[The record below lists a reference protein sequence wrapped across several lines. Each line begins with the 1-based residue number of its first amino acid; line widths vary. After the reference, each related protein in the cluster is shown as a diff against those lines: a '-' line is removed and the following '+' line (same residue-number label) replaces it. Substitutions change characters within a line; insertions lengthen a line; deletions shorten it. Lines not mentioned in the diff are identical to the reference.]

1 MPKILTKIISV
12 LFGASVI
19 CAAAVRCV
27 QMFCYTNAST
37 GFIIHGAE
45 KTIVLFFIACAA
57 VIMFSVLLCRK
68 NAYRNPFSKQRSR
81 RVFYFCIFA
90 AVAMFYDFVHQ
101 CINCYK
107 YISENVHFEWNYFIP
122 VCLVGISAVLCAF
135 YFIIMGVSFVTDK
148 YDFRNLSYFHIMPV
162 CWNLFMLLCTLTR
175 NDDGLYAQESIL
187 HYSVLI
193 LGMLFH
199 IAVIRCLESNLHKL
213 RAFCFFGF
221 LYGAMCF
228 VLAVPRIAAIVF
240 GADVYTTAFSAST
253 YFFTGAFAVSLSAE
267 ALKDNLEEG

>member
-1 MPKILTKIISV
+1 MHQQ
-12 LFGASVI
+12 ASLST
-19 CAAAVRCV
+19 VR
-27 QMFCYTNAST
+27 
-37 GFIIHGAE
+37 

-107 YISENVHFEWNYFIP
+107 YISENVNFEWNYFIP

-213 RAFCFFGF
+213 RAFCFLVFYTVQCA
-221 LYGAMCF
+221 LYWLF
-228 VLAVPRIAAIVF
+228 RELRQL
-240 GADVYTTAFSAST
+240 FSAPMFILQLFLHQHIFLQVLLPFH
-253 YFFTGAFAVSLSAE
+253 YLP
-267 ALKDNLEEG
+267 KH